1 MTHTTVSRYN
11 LNLEQ
16 AWSVVNTMTGDVR
29 VYRDNEGRISTNYLA
44 FEPKTNIEDL
54 TIHLYTQDADG
65 STDAPDF
72 GEFMKLVNFL
82 KRSRRW
88 KAKVMD

>member
-65 STDAPDF
+65 STGAPDF